1 MFIYR
6 ILICTFNSVCLHLKK
21 KSKRKRSIPDGVF
34 RHSENRNLAFL
45 RHGTSRATWR
55 HNPDSFVDRNALY
68 SATRERTQSLPIA
81 VGRDCVQK
89 TFFITNYCQ
98 KE

>member
-34 RHSENRNLAFL
+34 RHSENRNVAFL

-55 HNPDSFVDRNALY
+55 HNPY
-68 SATRERTQSLPIA
+68 SYRGLLSKNIFYNELLSERMKFKLSIIFN
-81 VGRDCVQK
+81 D
-89 TFFITNYCQ
+89 NS
-98 KE
+98 